1 MREMFIIFGNHK
13 IMAFPL
19 LLLGMASGPS
29 NCTSS
34 FSKDL
39 AGKECFGL
47 TAHSQPAPLLPAT
60 LTLCELV
67 VGL

>member
-1 MREMFIIFGNHK
+1 
-13 IMAFPL
+13 MAFPL